1 MAAQSVVLCREA
13 AVLFDGGVPVV
24 SVVDRLSCPCSWFLG
39 ASEQGFPSPEIESR
53 RLRFCNNPKT
63 VVYWSKTKMMALQ
76 DGGFLKLEVRRL
88 PVRMGALPIQV
99 KKRSSSGGAP
109 AARSACGGC
118 LRGPAGLCCI
128 FCFVL
133 G

>member
-1 MAAQSVVLCREA
+1 MAARSVVLCRA
-13 AVLFDGGVPVV
+13 AVVLFDGGVPEV
-24 SVVDRLSCPCSWFLG
+24 SVVDRLSCPCSWLLG

-53 RLRFCNNPKT
+53 RLRLCNNPKT
-63 VVYWSKTKMMALQ
+63 VVYWSKTKTMALQ

-99 KKRSSSGGAP
+99 KKRSSGGGAL
-109 AARSACGGC
+109 AARSVCGGC
-118 LRGPAGLCCI
+118 LRGPAGLCCN
-128 FCFVL
+128 FCFIL